1 MAKPWTVSKGVY
13 TLIED
18 TKANRELLAKELT
31 DIINKKGTDSIKN
44 IRFGKG
50 KKPYRISTRSIEDVE
65 IGTADSITFKSNKP
79 RPRNRNRWGRE
90 QFDEGQQRYTGKVRD
105 NMVDEFVKG
114 SKVKPLGKIEG
125 HHVRMLQM
133 YSPFYEGLSEAE
145 KVELSK
151 FAVEYK
157 FPLGDAKANIAL
169 LDEDFHKQI
178 HAFMREKGY
187 QLSTGKVA
195 KGTPDLGNTFKSR
208 KDALKHFFDNVQT
221 PIENELSRIKWDQ
234 QAKYNPLSEAEFEN
248 QLNWLNSNEY
258 AELKRSG
265 KVKGKVTDLG
275 KRLGGLDDTIT
286 IKPHLFRDHISG
298 ILKTTGKVLKFGS
311 NVLKEFDSV
320 FSTEEKEL
328 IKIDDDVK
336 GLLKNKDFSSID
348 QLQNSLSINLA
359 RVRNPSGKLMKDM
372 INDAKNDTNFT
383 GLGGVQV
390 VREKLIPLYD
400 ELEADARQKFELA
413 GYDEQTI
420 NNILEPKRNMFLKK
434 IGAIEKSELIKGD
447 DGIYRMTIIK

>member
-18 TKANRELLAKELT
+18 TKANREELAKELT

-44 IRFGKG
+44 IRFGKE

-298 ILKTTGKVLKFGS
+298 ILKTTGKVLKPFKPIVQAAPYVGTAFAVEGMTS
-311 NVLKEFDSV
+311 GISRAAEDPTLENIAYAAGKTAALGLELDPTGITPTLVDTATETFLTKE
-320 FSTEEKEL
+320 
-328 IKIDDDVK
+328 
-336 GLLKNKDFSSID
+336 G
-348 QLQNSLSINLA
+348 
-359 RVRNPSGKLMKDM
+359 
-372 INDAKNDTNFT
+372 
-383 GLGGVQV
+383 
-390 VREKLIPLYD
+390 RE
-400 ELEADARQKFELA
+400 
-413 GYDEQTI
+413 
-420 NNILEPKRNMFLKK
+420 NLKK
-434 IGAIEKSELIKGD
+434 NADKYDFTTL
-447 DGIYRMTIIK
+447 

>member
-18 TKANRELLAKELT
+18 TKENRKLLAEELT
-31 DIINKKGTDSIKN
+31 DIIDKKGTDSIKN
-44 IRFGKG
+44 IRFGKE

-105 NMVDEFVKG
+105 QMVDEFVKG

-125 HHVRMLQM
+125 HHIRMLQM

-151 FAVEYK
+151 FAVNYK

-178 HAFMREKGY
+178 HTFMREKGY

-208 KDALKHFFDNVQT
+208 KAALKHFFDNVQT
-221 PIENELSRIKWDQ
+221 PIEKELSRLKWDQ

-258 AELKRSG
+258 AELKRSV
-265 KVKGKVTDLG
+265 KVKGEVTDLG

-298 ILKTTGKVLKFGS
+298 ILKKSGKVLRPFKPIVKAAPYVGTAFAVEGMTS
-311 NVLKEFDSV
+311 GITRAADDPTLENIAYAAGKTAALGLEIDPTGITPTLVDTATETFLTKE
-320 FSTEEKEL
+320 
-328 IKIDDDVK
+328 
-336 GLLKNKDFSSID
+336 G
-348 QLQNSLSINLA
+348 
-359 RVRNPSGKLMKDM
+359 
-372 INDAKNDTNFT
+372 
-383 GLGGVQV
+383 
-390 VREKLIPLYD
+390 RE
-400 ELEADARQKFELA
+400 
-413 GYDEQTI
+413 
-420 NNILEPKRNMFLKK
+420 NLKK
-434 IGAIEKSELIKGD
+434 NADKYDFTTL
-447 DGIYRMTIIK
+447 